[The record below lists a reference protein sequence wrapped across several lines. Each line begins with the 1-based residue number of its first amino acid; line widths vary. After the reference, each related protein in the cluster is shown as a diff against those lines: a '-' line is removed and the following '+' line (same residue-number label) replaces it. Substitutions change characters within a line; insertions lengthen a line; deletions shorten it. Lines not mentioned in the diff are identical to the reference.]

1 MSELA
6 TQDGAIIAELTT
18 TDTRLTKQLRFIQL
32 RAEGKAYSA
41 IAHELG
47 VSKSL
52 VISWNEGLEQE
63 IAEYKAERLQELYEQ
78 YGLLKEARIQA
89 LGGVLQ
95 KVDNELQGRDWSDIP
110 TDKLLDHKL
119 KLTQALASEYVPVKT
134 KSRPILTASGIVA
147 ALDDLLGRIQSGE
160 VGKDQAQQE
169 LVVLSAMARVYEVV
183 ELEDRIAKLERVL

>member
-1 MSELA
+1 MSEFA
-6 TQDGAIIAELTT
+6 TQDGVIVAEL

-63 IAEYKAERLQELYEQ
+63 IADYKAERLQELYEQ

-95 KVDNELQGRDWSDIP
+95 KVDDELQGRDWSDIP

-134 KSRPILTASGIVA
+134 KSRPILTANGIVE